1 MEMLLSETLGNL
13 EHRDLF
19 QNYDEIRR
27 TNVMLKEYYAFLES
41 LWPEAT
47 VIRFSEDPLFFTDS
61 KYEYGAI
68 PSHLNELLNQQLAER
83 IEQQL

>member
-1 MEMLLSETLGNL
+1 MSETLGNL

-47 VIRFSEDPLFFTDS
+47 VIRFSEDPLFFTDC
-61 KYEYGAI
+61 KYEYGAVT
-68 PSHLNELLNQQLAER
+68 SHLNELLNQKLVGKNEQL
-83 IEQQL
+83 